1 MAVAL
6 GRDENNE
13 VVFGTQARE
22 GEIPGVRK
30 IYYKTAREPARE
42 THHYVRPL
50 ERAVL
55 TGQAVFRAVLELKKQ
70 GFVPDIVCGHSGWG
84 VTQFIKDAYPT
95 APLLGFY
102 EWYYHAIGTDVDFLS
117 EDEVSADN
125 MARVRVKNAAIL
137 LDLAACDWGVT
148 PTAWQLQQFPALFSS
163 KLLQLHE
170 GVDTNYFTPADG
182 ARLVLPELDLSHV
195 DELVTYVARGM
206 EPYRGFP
213 QFIQALAHIQERRPN
228 CHAVI
233 VGGDRVAYGTPLP
246 DGQSY
251 KDKLLKEVPLDLSRV
266 HFTGLLPYD
275 QYREVLR
282 TSSVHIYLT
291 VPFVLSWSMLEAMAA
306 GCLVLGSDTPPVRE
320 VVRDG
325 ENGLLVDFFSPEAIA
340 ERVDEVLD
348 HPDRMAGLRTAARET
363 IVARYDLAKLL
374 PRQLRLI
381 RDVAQ
386 GDVPSVLGD

>member
-1 MAVAL
+1 MRILFLHPNFPAQYRHMAVAL

-251 KDKLLKEVPLDLSRV
+251 KDKLCRSCFRGRCWRRWPRAAWCWARTRRLCARSCATAKTVCWSIFSRRKRSPSGWTRCSTIRTAWPDCALPPARPSSRV
-266 HFTGLLPYD
+266 TTWPNCCPASSASSG
-275 QYREVLR
+275 
-282 TSSVHIYLT
+282 TSPRAT
-291 VPFVLSWSMLEAMAA
+291 CQASWET
-306 GCLVLGSDTPPVRE
+306 DT
-320 VVRDG
+320 DG
-325 ENGLLVDFFSPEAIA
+325 N
-340 ERVDEVLD
+340 
-348 HPDRMAGLRTAARET
+348 
-363 IVARYDLAKLL
+363 
-374 PRQLRLI
+374 
-381 RDVAQ
+381 
-386 GDVPSVLGD
+386 